1 MLRSAAVGLALWRIK
16 KMCLGMAHGCKD
28 GICGMSVM
36 SAEPADSRATPVADA
51 QKHFLHLALAVAKH
65 NAVYRAR
72 YPEDDPIYQMVE
84 GSFFGTFDDMPIQL
98 HIFAD
103 AAESANQCAGLDHEA
118 QARSLAEQLAK
129 ARAWAGHPT
138 RDARGTVLWRK
149 SLPFAGPA
157 LADEIERSAR
167 QFFTTVYS
175 LRNVKKRTLRP
186 HEVAFWARL
195 KRVRRAQRKA
205 KRDREDL
212 YHVILCLQQRLP
224 AICCAEIVRM
234 AM

>member
-1 MLRSAAVGLALWRIK
+1 ME
-16 KMCLGMAHGCKD
+16 MCLGKAHGDKEEVEC
-28 GICGMSVM
+28 MSVL
-36 SAEPADSRATPVADA
+36 SVEPAGSGPALSMSDSDA
-51 QKHFLHLALAVAKH
+51 QKHFLDLALVVAKH
-65 NAVYRAR
+65 NAIYRAR
-72 YPEDDPIYQMVE
+72 YPEDDPIYRIVE
-84 GSFFGTFDDMPIQL
+84 GSSFGTFDDMPIQL

-103 AAESANQCAGLDHEA
+103 AAEAANQCTRSGPDQEA

-129 ARAWAGHPT
+129 ARAWAGHPA
-138 RDARGTVLWRK
+138 RDAQGAVLWRK

-167 QFFTTVYS
+167 RFFTSVYA
-175 LRNVKKRTLRP
+175 LRNIKRRALRP
-186 HEVAFWARL
+186 HETAFWTRL
-195 KRVRRAQRKA
+195 KRVRRAQRRT

>member
-1 MLRSAAVGLALWRIK
+1 MSA
-16 KMCLGMAHGCKD
+16 
-28 GICGMSVM
+28 MSV
-36 SAEPADSRATPVADA
+36 EPAGSGPTPVSDA
-51 QKHFLHLALAVAKH
+51 QKHFLHLALVVAKH
-65 NAVYRAR
+65 NAIYRAR

-103 AAESANQCAGLDHEA
+103 AAESANQGTVPDHEA

-138 RDARGTVLWRK
+138 RDAGGMVLWRK

-157 LADEIERSAR
+157 LADEIECSAR
-167 QFFTTVYS
+167 QFFASVYS

-186 HEVAFWARL
+186 HEAAFWTRL

-205 KRDREDL
+205 KRDCEDL
-212 YHVILCLQQRLP
+212 YNVILCLQQRLP
-224 AICCAEIVRM
+224 ASCCAEIVRV
-234 AM
+234 AI